1 MRRRYSNPDYSG
13 AHSAPDSETGAPLW
27 DITKNGIYPKDVYQ
41 IGYQYIDNSDPYERQ
56 ALNIVYD
63 YYKKPNRVITVY
75 RSIPKSVKGGI
86 NDGDWVTTIRK
97 YATDHGH
104 AALKG
109 DFKIS
114 QKMVHAR
121 DLFTEGNSLFEWGYF
136 PQPYDSKSD
145 DERRIRLKIKQG
157 DLESAQVWIDRFVDK
172 YGIEPDLKGRN
183 Q

>member
-1 MRRRYSNPDYSG
+1 MSRRSNPEYSG
-13 AHSAPDSETGAPLW
+13 EHSAPDSESGAPLW
-27 DITKNGIYPKDVYQ
+27 DVTQNGIYPKDVYQ

-56 ALNIVYD
+56 ALSLVD
-63 YYKKPNRVITVY
+63 SYYRKPNRVITVY

-86 NDGDWVTTIRK
+86 NEGDWVTIIRK

-104 AALKG
+104 AALRG

-136 PQPYDSKSD
+136 PQEYDRKSD
-145 DERRIRLKIKQG
+145 DEKLIRQAIKRG
-157 DLESAQVWIDRFVDK
+157 DMETAESLIRRFVRV
-172 YGIEPDLKGRN
+172 YEVEPDLKGRN
-183 Q
+183 G